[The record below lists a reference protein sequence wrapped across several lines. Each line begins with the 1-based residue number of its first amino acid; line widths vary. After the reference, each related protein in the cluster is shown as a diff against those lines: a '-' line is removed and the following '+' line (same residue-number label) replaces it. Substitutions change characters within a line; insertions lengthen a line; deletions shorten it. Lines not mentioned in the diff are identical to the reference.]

1 MFSPAPRDQPTH
13 RVNFVLSS
21 HPQCFLRSQAP
32 PHMLPNMLHLKSL
45 NLPLQLHH
53 LAAQP
58 WTPLAAL
65 WAAPLGAALQ
75 AAEPA
80 EEHVG
85 RPKGDQS
92 AREAPG
98 KMFGRPVRRAVD
110 TICGEV
116 DRNVLVVHMVACS
129 KACKKHTFLTFQ
141 DVLILRS

>member
-1 MFSPAPRDQPTH
+1 
-13 RVNFVLSS
+13 
-21 HPQCFLRSQAP
+21 
-32 PHMLPNMLHLKSL
+32 MLPNMLHLKSL

-85 RPKGDQS
+85 RPKGDRS

-98 KMFGRPVRRAVD
+98 KIFARPARRALAVKE
-110 TICGEV
+110 TIEGPCGG
-116 DRNVLVVHMVACS
+116 LG
-129 KACKKHTFLTFQ
+129 KACKNK
-141 DVLILRS
+141 RP

>member
-1 MFSPAPRDQPTH
+1 MVLRYYYIAVTHLLNYFAFSPAPRDPPTH
-13 RVNFVLSS
+13 RLNFVLAS
-21 HPQCFLRSQAP
+21 HSQCFLRSHAP

-65 WAAPLGAALQ
+65 WAALPGATLQ

-85 RPKGDQS
+85 RPKGDRS

-98 KMFGRPVRRAVD
+98 KIFARPARRALAVKE
-110 TICGEV
+110 TIEGPCGG
-116 DRNVLVVHMVACS
+116 LG
-129 KACKKHTFLTFQ
+129 KACKNK
-141 DVLILRS
+141 RP